1 MEKSIIIFLFIALGL
16 LLVISVATTI
26 YQMFRMLR
34 EIDRNKGKLEN
45 IFPLAVAFTPWLL
58 TDAGKK
64 HQSKFVVF
72 TLLSLGSA
80 VGLFIIDYFK
90 G

>member
-1 MEKSIIIFLFIALGL
+1 MEKSIIIFLFISLC
-16 LLVISVATTI
+16 LVLAISMGTAM
-26 YQMFRMLR
+26 YQMFKMLR
-34 EIDRNKGKLEN
+34 EIDPKKDKMAN

-64 HQSKFVVF
+64 HQAKFVGF
-72 TLLSLGSA
+72 TLLALGCTA
-80 VGLFIIDYFK
+80 GLFVIDYFK

>member
-1 MEKSIIIFLFIALGL
+1 MEKSIIIGLFIGLCL
-16 LLVISVATTI
+16 LLVISVAMTI
-26 YQMFRMLR
+26 YHMFRMIR
-34 EIDRNKGKLEN
+34 EIDPKKDKMAN

-64 HQSKFVVF
+64 HQAKFVGF
-72 TLLSLGSA
+72 ILLALGCAS
-80 VGLFIIDYFK
+80 GLFIIDYFK

>member
-1 MEKSIIIFLFIALGL
+1 MEKSIIIVLFIALCL
-16 LLVISVATTI
+16 LLVVSVAIAI

-34 EIDRNKGKLEN
+34 EIDPKKDKMAN

-58 TDAGKK
+58 TDTGKK
-64 HQSKFVVF
+64 HQSKFVIF
-72 TLLSLGSA
+72 TLLSLCSA
-80 VGLFIIDYFK
+80 VGLFIIDNIK